1 MKCKYYVQN
10 YSQGY
15 VGNSML
21 WWRKGDCGYTCD
33 IQDAKVFTQEE
44 IDKMDTIREGTKKA
58 WPKEYID
65 TRIQHHIDM
74 QDCNHDQAMGERI

>member
-1 MKCKYYVQN
+1 MKYYVQN
-10 YSQGY
+10 YIRGY

-21 WWRKGDCGYTCD
+21 WWRKGDCGYSCD

-44 IDKMDTIREGTKKA
+44 VDKMDSIKEGAKKA

-65 TRIQHHIDM
+65 ARVQHHIDM
-74 QDCNHDQAMGERI
+74 QDCNLDNAMSERI